1 MQKIIFIQKQ
11 IQTKIRKGADNM
23 ANKKLKAPVNIPVD
37 KIHPFDGHPYKVL
50 DNEEMNNL
58 IESIQEKGII
68 SPIIVRPLE
77 NTTDEYEIISG
88 HRRLR
93 ASAKAGLETVPA
105 FIYAVNRDEAAIML
119 VDSNLHRE
127 HILPSERAFA
137 YKLKS
142 EALKHQGKRT
152 DLTSEQIAPK
162 LATEQIAAVENM
174 SKDTVKRYIRLTYLI
189 PELLE
194 MMDEDKI
201 AFSVGVELSFLDEQL
216 QYDLLRIIEEQD
228 CTPSYSQ
235 AWHMHKDF
243 KSGTLTAKSI
253 ENMLMAEKPNQ
264 KQMFKLP
271 LERVQKFYPNAN
283 KKQLEEYVIKACEY
297 YNKALQR
304 QRNRNSRDER

>member
-1 MQKIIFIQKQ
+1 
-11 IQTKIRKGADNM
+11 M
-23 ANKKLKAPVNIPVD
+23 ANKKLKAPINIPVE
-37 KIHPFDGHPYKVL
+37 KIRPFEGHPYKVL
-50 DNEEMNNL
+50 DNDEMNNL
-58 IESIQEKGII
+58 IKSIQEQGVL
-68 SPIIVRPLE
+68 SPILIRPIE
-77 NTTDEYEIISG
+77 NTDEYEVISG
-88 HRRLR
+88 HRRLH
-93 ASAKAGLETVPA
+93 ATVKAGMKEVPA
-105 FIYAVNRDEAAIML
+105 FIYAITRDEAAIML

-152 DLTSEQIAPK
+152 DLTSVQIAPK
-162 LATEQIAAVENM
+162 LATEQIATVENI

-201 AFSVGVELSFLDEQL
+201 AFSVGVELSFLDDHM

-243 KSGTLTAKSI
+243 NSGTLTVESI
-253 ENMLMAEKPNQ
+253 ENMLMSEKPNQ
-264 KQMFKLP
+264 KAMFKLP
-271 LERVQKFYPNAN
+271 LEQVQKFYPNAD
-283 KKQLEEYVIKACEY
+283 KKQLEDYVMKACEY

-304 QRNRNSRDER
+304 QRNRNSRDAR